1 MTPRAL
7 RNRRLAI
14 AGIVARR
21 ESAAHHAALER
32 RESRSEWAANR
43 EIADT
48 HERAGWRAESLEA
61 HTHLESRK

>member
-1 MTPRAL
+1 MSPRAL

-21 ESAAHHAALER
+21 EVAAHHAVLER

-43 EIADT
+43 ALADT
-48 HERAGWRAESLEA
+48 HERAGWRAESLESP
-61 HTHLESRK
+61 TPGVIR

>member
-1 MTPRAL
+1 MNRQAL

-21 ESAAHHAALER
+21 ERADAPLER

-48 HERAGWRAESLEA
+48 HERAGSRPASLEWPDCQ
-61 HTHLESRK
+61 ESRK